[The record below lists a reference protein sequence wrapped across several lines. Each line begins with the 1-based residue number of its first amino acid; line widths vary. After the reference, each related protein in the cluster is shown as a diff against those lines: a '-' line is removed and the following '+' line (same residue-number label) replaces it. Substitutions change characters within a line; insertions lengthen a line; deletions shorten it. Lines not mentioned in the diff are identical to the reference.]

1 MHLRTVKKWQAI
13 ACYVALTI
21 TLAALVFPLP
31 IARANGGSV
40 TGGFT
45 VPLTISD
52 VSASNITYDSATI
65 SWLTDVNATSQV
77 YFGTTSHDDATS
89 YAYYT
94 PESLSLLKVHSLT
107 LDGLPSST
115 TYHYRVRSR
124 IPGTGSVATS
134 NDAIFRTLTAPLPLP
149 GFPAG
154 GGAGIPRIVPERGVF
169 NQDVTVKSED
179 AKVQVAIKRGTIG
192 LVNGNPIAEISI
204 TKVANPPAPPAQF
217 NIVGL
222 VYDLGP
228 EGATFNPPITIA
240 FTYDLALMP
249 SGVAEQDLVVAT
261 HDKAADKWT
270 NLTSVVDP
278 LTHIIT
284 AKANHF
290 TAFAVLAYI
299 PPAVSS
305 SLPTDSDALVAAFS
319 VRALSISPTEVD
331 IGESINISVLV
342 SNTGDQA
349 GSHTVTLKIADVP
362 VATQTVSLAGH
373 VSQAVTF
380 ALSEDT
386 AGTYTVTVERLSGK
400 FKVKTTSA
408 LSATPASAPAP
419 LPAPAAFTTSALT
432 ITPAEVNIG
441 EVVAIRLTVT
451 NTGVTSGTSRVT
463 LKIDGTVEATKNVT
477 LAARESQKVTFT
489 TKKNAAGTYSLDVNG
504 ITGSFRVKET
514 VGSSTTGQRVNW
526 PLAGGVIVAMTAA
539 VGLIFYFVLRARPV

>member
-1 MHLRTVKKWQAI
+1 MHLRAVKKWRAI
-13 ACYVALTI
+13 ACYVALAI
-21 TLAALVFPLP
+21 TFTAFVFLSS
-31 IARANGGSV
+31 IARANGGAV

-45 VPLTISD
+45 VPLIISD
-52 VSASNITYDSATI
+52 VSASDINYDSATI

-77 YFGTTSHDDATS
+77 YFSITSHSDATS

-134 NDAIFRTLTAPLPLP
+134 NDAIFRTLAAPLPLP

-154 GGAGIPRIVPERGVF
+154 GGAGGPRVAPERGVF
-169 NQDVTVKSED
+169 NQDVTAKSED

-192 LVNGNPIAEISI
+192 LVNGSPVTQISI
-204 TKVANPPAPPAQF
+204 AKVADPPAPPAQF
-217 NIVGL
+217 NTVGL

-290 TAFAVLAYI
+290 TAFAVLAYV
-299 PPAVSS
+299 PPAVPS

-319 VRALSISPTEVD
+319 VRALSISPTEVNV
-331 IGESINISVLV
+331 GESVNISVLV

-349 GSHTVTLKIADVP
+349 GSHTVTLKIANVP

-373 VSQAVTF
+373 TNQAVTF
-380 ALSEDT
+380 VLSEDT
-386 AGTYTVTVERLSGK
+386 AGTYTATVERLSGK

-408 LSATPASAPAP
+408 PFATPTLTQAPASP
-419 LPAPAAFTTSALT
+419 SAAFTTSALT

-441 EVVAIRLTVT
+441 EVVAIRLTLT
-451 NTGVTSGTSRVT
+451 NTGSISGTSRVT

-489 TKKNAAGTYSLDVNG
+489 TKKNRAGTYSLDVNG
-504 ITGSFRVKET
+504 LTGSFRVKET
-514 VGSSTTGQRVNW
+514 VGSSLTGQRVNW
-526 PLAGGVIVAMTAA
+526 TSIGGVIAAMTAA
-539 VGLIFYFVLRARPV
+539 VGVLFFVLRKRPV